1 MKHGC
6 LKPSLAIC
14 NENLSRTW
22 NKFLSFPQSWSK
34 SREMSKPQ
42 SMRETLYETP
52 SPSYPWPE
60 TERQWHGSKI
70 THRKQSSGLTAGH
83 THSSER
89 DAQFLDRGPD
99 TRGWDTFVAEQQRDR
114 GLFQPGSLSQT
125 ASRAGPD
132 KIRMC
137 TKYHWVVSH
146 FTLFNP
152 HPLSTLMSLSCWP
165 QESSDLE
172 P

>member
-1 MKHGC
+1 MKQVS
-6 LKPSLAIC
+6 LFPSVMEQIQGNFKTSKHERNPVWDTLPIIP
-14 NENLSRTW
+14 LTW
-22 NKFLSFPQSWSK
+22 D
-34 SREMSKPQ
+34 
-42 SMRETLYETP
+42 
-52 SPSYPWPE
+52 
-60 TERQWHGSKI
+60 RQWHGSKI